1 MEQIPV
7 PRNESPEFLCPSCG
21 ASAFEVIAKQKDIS
35 RSGEA
40 EEFLVLKCLICLEE
54 YRHHLATPELTE
66 HLLNA

>member
-7 PRNESPEFLCPSCG
+7 PMNESPEFLCPSCG
-21 ASAFEVIAKQKDIS
+21 ATAFEVIAKQKDIS
-35 RSGEA
+35 ENGEA

-54 YRHHLATPELTE
+54 YHHHLTTPEPTE